1 MQPTKLYSVIAGQL
15 LIVGLLSACAPN
27 PAVLQDRVYTAPPA
41 PPAPPARVTRPVPPR
56 VIPMPTPEVSIP
68 ASPAKKAPQSRYPS
82 AVPGKKTTKP
92 KSTPAPIEAPK
103 VVETPKET
111 ENKPVVTTP
120 KAYKSSSAVQGLVKR
135 AESEAA
141 EGKLAAATDTIE
153 RALRIESDN
162 PDLWMKLSKLNEQQG
177 NTQQA
182 QSMAAKAR
190 YYQELLN

>member
-41 PPAPPARVTRPVPPR
+41 PPVRATRPVEPR
-56 VIPMPTPEVSIP
+56 VIPMPTPTPEVSIP